1 MSLNLIDSH
10 AHLNDPAFSHDLPEV
25 MDRLQKAGVAVVI
38 NVGYDIKSSREAV
51 VQAHNWPF
59 LKAAVAVHPHDAAT
73 FDEESARALRGLA
86 LDRQVVAIGET
97 GLDYYRNLSPRKK
110 QEEVFRW
117 HLKLARQL
125 NLPVIVHNREAHQDI
140 LRILREE
147 ADELPG
153 GVMHCFSGSWETA
166 RQCLDLGFYIS
177 FAGPV
182 TFKNAVRLREVV
194 TRIPLRRLLIET
206 DAPYLT
212 PEPHRGQRNE
222 PANLRLVAKAV
233 ASIRGVAVEEIIE
246 TTAANAKALFRL

>member
-1 MSLNLIDSH
+1 MIQLIDSH

-25 MDRLQKAGVAVVI
+25 MERLERAGVSLVI
-38 NVGYDIKSSREAV
+38 NVGYDVKSSREAV
-51 VQAHNWPF
+51 AQSHNWPRI
-59 LKAAVAVHPHDAAT
+59 KAAVAVHPHDAAA
-73 FDEESARALRGLA
+73 FDEESARVLRGLA

-117 HLKLARQL
+117 HLRLARQL
-125 NLPVIVHNREAHQDI
+125 NLPVIVHNREAHQDV
-140 LRILREE
+140 LRVLREE
-147 ADELPG
+147 AHELPG

-182 TFKNAVRLREVV
+182 TFKNAARLRELVSK
-194 TRIPLRRLLIET
+194 IPLDRLLIET

-212 PEPHRGQRNE
+212 PEPYRGQRNE
-222 PANLRLVAKAV
+222 PANVRLVAEAV
-233 ASIRGVAVEEIIE
+233 ASIRGLTTEEIME
-246 TTAANAKALFRL
+246 TTSANARALFRL